1 MNEKCD
7 IKWKMIYNEVY
18 YTWSIVYRRIDIYIY
33 TYVLLIFVVV
43 RKGLDVY
50 LSNLS
55 ITLMGDRRVN
65 GEVSF
70 AYYRY
75 L

>member
-1 MNEKCD
+1 
-7 IKWKMIYNEVY
+7 MIYNEVY

>member
-1 MNEKCD
+1 ME
-7 IKWKMIYNEVY
+7 
-18 YTWSIVYRRIDIYIY
+18 YRRIDIYIY
-33 TYVLLIFVVV
+33 IYIYVSLIFVGV

-70 AYYRY
+70 AYQRY
-75 L
+75 LQIGL

>member
-1 MNEKCD
+1 ME
-7 IKWKMIYNEVY
+7 
-18 YTWSIVYRRIDIYIY
+18 YRLSKNLYIY
-33 TYVLLIFVVV
+33 TYVSLIFAVV

-55 ITLMGDRRVN
+55 ITLMGDGRVN

-70 AYYRY
+70 AY
-75 L
+75 